1 MEVEMGVCGVY
12 VHRHCEGAVI
22 VDTATADTHTLT
34 LTSQN
39 TSSACA
45 GEATESSTTINGC
58 TKLHHTLLVH
68 FLYHQM
74 PAINIF
80 MCS

>member
-22 VDTATADTHTLT
+22 VDTATADTDTLT

-45 GEATESSTTINGC
+45 GEATESSTIKTPSMDALNS
-58 TKLHHTLLVH
+58 TTH
-68 FLYHQM
+68 F
-74 PAINIF
+74 
-80 MCS
+80 